1 MDLTQVKLTKAEW
14 TGIEVPVTDNEKM
27 ILQVIMDGYSNC
39 NIKYNNNKSLLQIMK
54 MTNDG
59 NEIHAYFFKE
69 YFIKEI
75 DATIDHIHQK
85 GKPTSSH
92 NKKSSS
98 SKISKFC

>member
-14 TGIEVPVTDNEKM
+14 NGIEVPVNDNEKM
-27 ILQVIMDGYSNC
+27 ILQVIIDGFSNC

-75 DATIDHIHQK
+75 EATIAYIMHK
-85 GKPTSSH
+85 GKAKNH
-92 NKKSSS
+92 HLRNQH
-98 SKISKFC
+98 